1 MPALIEGRIGALDR
15 IGRKVNT
22 ESAEE
27 ALLRGGLANWNVRK
41 QRMRTSSNVT
51 VPNKYAV
58 VRDNPET
65 GKVEYMS
72 VVGTR
77 YQITQNEEHIDFLQ
91 ALVDESHSTFTT
103 VADLNNGNLV
113 YIQMRLPEGIM
124 IGGRDPVDMY
134 LTGINS
140 FDGKTPFMVGLY
152 PERAFCANQLPYFR
166 QGAFKIRHTDSI
178 TNKVQAARSAL
189 GLLWAE
195 IEGFQAEA
203 NALIEKELTDIKFEA
218 IMDKLFPK
226 PEKNQ
231 SSRWEENRETL
242 REIYRGTTQHNIT
255 GTAWGGYNAV
265 TEFMDHYQAVKGK
278 GDENVLRAQRTLAST
293 ATREIKA
300 RALDL
305 FAAV

>member
-1 MPALIEGRIGALDR
+1 MAGWRAPSLFRKNLAQGVDRPSGIQAVWRHQPDRNTSQEDTMPALIEGRIGALDR

-91 ALVDESHSTFTT
+91 APVDESHSTFTT
-103 VADLNNGNLV
+103 AADLNNGNLV

-140 FDGKTPFMVGLY
+140 FDGKTPFMVGL
-152 PERAFCANQLPYFR
+152 
-166 QGAFKIRHTDSI
+166 
-178 TNKVQAARSAL
+178 
-189 GLLWAE
+189 
-195 IEGFQAEA
+195 
-203 NALIEKELTDIKFEA
+203 
-218 IMDKLFPK
+218 
-226 PEKNQ
+226 
-231 SSRWEENRETL
+231 
-242 REIYRGTTQHNIT
+242 
-255 GTAWGGYNAV
+255 
-265 TEFMDHYQAVKGK
+265 
-278 GDENVLRAQRTLAST
+278 
-293 ATREIKA
+293 
-300 RALDL
+300 
-305 FAAV
+305 